1 MQRARTIPNFDDGNS
16 GGKERQLSAH
26 GTILIADDHPLFRQ
40 ALVMAAG
47 NVAPDAHIVEAAT
60 LDRAVAASAAS
71 DLLLILLDLKM
82 PGSAG
87 FSGVALLHAERP
99 SVPILV
105 VSSAEAQV
113 AAPEAR
119 RYGAVGFI
127 GKDQDLSVIEDAIA
141 AALAGDHPAPAILI
155 HDEIDAMA
163 GKVAS
168 LTPTQLRVL
177 LGVLDGQLNK
187 QIAWEL
193 GVAESTIKS
202 HMTTVLAKLGV
213 QNRTQAA
220 LAARALGLGADR

>member
-1 MQRARTIPNFDDGNS
+1 
-16 GGKERQLSAH
+16 
-26 GTILIADDHPLFRQ
+26 
-40 ALVMAAG
+40 MAAS
-47 NVAPDAHIVEAAT
+47 NVAPDARIVEAAT
-60 LDRAVAASAAS
+60 LDRAVETATAAS

-105 VSSAEAQV
+105 ISSADAQI
-113 AAPEAR
+113 AAAEAR

-141 AALAGDHPAPAILI
+141 AALAGEAPAVTPMMP
-155 HDEIDAMA
+155 DEVDEMA

-213 QNRTQAA
+213 QSRTQAA
-220 LAARALGLGADR
+220 LAARALGLGNR